1 MAGSEPLP
9 STATPEPN
17 YESRFGR
24 LSAEDGGVN
33 RWRAAADCFWSYDWR
48 GRISVSLLYALYALL
63 RIDDPE
69 VLDDLEF
76 AILCLGDVHVHSNV
90 MLTRHHLSRA
100 ARPLRDLCVVQSPD
114 NFVLL

>member
-1 MAGSEPLP
+1 MCQIVCNTLLIENASEFQSFAKCLP
-9 STATPEPN
+9 EAFPIKPSDH
-17 YESRFGR
+17 S
-24 LSAEDGGVN
+24 GVMQE
-33 RWRAAADCFWSYDWR
+33 F

-63 RIDDPE
+63 RIDEPE

-90 MLTRHHLSRA
+90 MLTRHHFSRA
-100 ARPLRDLCVVQSPD
+100 ARPLRDLCVVQCSD